1 MLTILGIDTGG
12 TYTDAVLFTKKQGVI
27 QSAKSLTT
35 KHDLSIGIADSCRQ
49 VLGDID
55 SKDIKLVSLSS
66 TLATNAIVEKQGSP
80 VCLILVGHSTSALEK
95 ANLKEAL
102 DCDPYY
108 FVDGGHKASG
118 EENAPLNEEKII
130 EIAQKYKNKVT
141 AFAVCSIFSTRN
153 KDHEHRIQNLL
164 REHSDLPVSLSSD
177 LADSLDAPKRAL
189 TALLNARLLTQIH
202 HLIHAVQSFL
212 DAQKISAPLMIVQGN
227 GSLMHAR
234 VALNK
239 PVETIMSGPAASVIG
254 ASYLTGTKNAFISD
268 IGGTTT
274 DIAIIKD
281 GEPILSPKGA
291 TINGWNTMVEAVAV
305 YTVGLGGD
313 SQVNDKKGDLQLGP
327 RRVTPLALLAQQY
340 PNITDQ
346 LQQQLDHKIGR
357 QYDGIFAHRLRV
369 LDTAEDSLSI
379 TELHFWNALKSAPQ
393 SLNTLLC
400 NGRMPKPLYN
410 LIDRGLIILS
420 AFTTSDASHILNLQD
435 TWCRDASILGGKLW
449 CRKERYQNKPWAK
462 DEEEFSKLVIEQ
474 MVLQTSQALIASAYK
489 AEKDVDLLHQNGQV
503 KKLLDTII
511 EGERNASFCL
521 NIKFEKPIIGLGAS
535 AHLYYPAV
543 AEKLSA
549 DLTIPTHA
557 QTANAVGAVAG
568 KITKTCIVTITAP
581 NDATFRVHTDN
592 YKDFKSL
599 EYAVEYAIQYGTQIS
614 AGYVE
619 QNLGTFIQTKIT
631 RHDNVIDKNNTNI
644 FLQSIIKI
652 KSIGT
657 PRI

>member
-1 MLTILGIDTGG
+1 MLGIDTGG
-12 TYTDAVLFTKKQGVI
+12 TYTDAVLFEKEQGVI

-35 KHDLSIGIADSCRQ
+35 KHDLSIGITDSCRQ

-55 SKDIKLVSLSS
+55 AKDIKLVSLSS

-80 VCLILVGHSTSALEK
+80 VCLILVGHSPSALEK
-95 ANLKEAL
+95 GNLKDAL

-118 EENAPLNEEKII
+118 EENTPLNEEKII
-130 EIAQKYKNKVT
+130 EIGKKYKNKVS
-141 AFAVCSIFSTRN
+141 AFAVCGIFSTRN
-153 KDHEHRIQNLL
+153 KDHEHRIKNLL

-202 HLIHAVQSFL
+202 HLIYAVQSFL
-212 DAQKISAPLMIVQGN
+212 DAHKISAPLMIVQGN
-227 GSLMHAR
+227 GSLMHAQ
-234 VALNK
+234 VALDK

-274 DIAIIKD
+274 DIAIIKN

-291 TINGWNTMVEAVAV
+291 TINGWNTMVEAIAV

-313 SQVNDKKGDLQLGP
+313 SQVHDKKGDLQLGP

-340 PNITDQ
+340 PHITEQ

-357 QYDGIFAHRLRV
+357 EYDGIFAHRLRV
-369 LDTAEDSLSI
+369 LDTAEDSLSN

-393 SLNTLLC
+393 SLNTLLD
-400 NGRMPKPLYN
+400 NGKMPKPLYS
-410 LIDRGLIILS
+410 LIDRGLVILS

-435 TWCRDASILGGKLW
+435 TWCRDASVLGGKLW
-449 CRKERYQNKPWAK
+449 CRKDRYQDTPWAR

-474 MVLQTSQALIASAYK
+474 MTLQTSQALIASAYK
-489 AEKDVDLLHQNGQV
+489 AEKNVDLLHEDEQV
-503 KKLLDTII
+503 KKLLDNII
-511 EGERNASFCL
+511 EGEKNASFCL

-535 AHLYYPAV
+535 ASLYYPAV
-543 AEKLSA
+543 ADKLNA
-549 DLTIPTHA
+549 DLTIPTYA
-557 QTANAVGAVAG
+557 QTANAVGAIVG
-568 KITKTCIVTITAP
+568 KITKTCTVTITAP
-581 NDATFRVHTDN
+581 DDETFRVHGGK
-592 YKDFKSL
+592 YKDFKNL
-599 EYAVEYAIQYGTQIS
+599 EKAVEYAIQYGTRLS
-614 AGYVE
+614 VDYVE
-619 QNLGTFIQTKIT
+619 KNLGTSIQTQVT
-631 RHDNVIDKNNTNI
+631 RRDNIIDSNNANI
-644 FLQSIIKI
+644 FMQSIVTI
-652 KSIGT
+652 KSMGQPKI
-657 PRI
+657 